1 MAVAVCEII
10 WHLYLLSDIQVKCPQ
25 AALLFCNSQE
35 ELHIAANPV
44 FHERTKHI
52 EIDCHLVKDKVLEDF
67 IKLLHVRT
75 NSQIVDLLTKALNA
89 QRFSLLVSKL
99 NTVNIHAPLPL
110 ETRAG
115 GGGVKVAKRLTEI
128 RAKKR
133 RKKSTKDRSKNKTT
147 GPAKE

>member
-10 WHLYLLSDIQVKCPQ
+10 WRLYLLSDIQVKCPQ

-110 ETRAG
+110 ETRG
-115 GGGVKVAKRLTEI
+115 GGCCVV
-128 RAKKR
+128 
-133 RKKSTKDRSKNKTT
+133 SK
-147 GPAKE
+147 

>member
-99 NTVNIHAPLPL
+99 GG
-110 ETRAG
+110 G

-133 RKKSTKDRSKNKTT
+133 RSQQKTDQRTKRQDQQRNNRWSK
-147 GPAKE
+147 